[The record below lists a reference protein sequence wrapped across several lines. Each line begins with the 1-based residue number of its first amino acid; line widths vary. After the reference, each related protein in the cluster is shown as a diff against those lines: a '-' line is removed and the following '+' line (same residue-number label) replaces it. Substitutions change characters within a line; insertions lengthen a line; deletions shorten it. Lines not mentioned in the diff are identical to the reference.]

1 MVDRPQALVLTYP
14 HLFWTN
20 VGGIQDNVA
29 DHSVF
34 LYQKRLLDVVKMF
47 QGRRQWMVGKG
58 WLGWFGPPLFST
70 LLSEGPP
77 V

>member
-29 DHSVF
+29 DNRDPAPGLARARSA
-34 LYQKRLLDVVKMF
+34 
-47 QGRRQWMVGKG
+47 
-58 WLGWFGPPLFST
+58 
-70 LLSEGPP
+70 
-77 V
+77 

>member
-29 DHSVF
+29 DNRDPAPGLARGSF
-34 LYQKRLLDVVKMF
+34 LSFPKIEFYFASLTK
-47 QGRRQWMVGKG
+47 
-58 WLGWFGPPLFST
+58 
-70 LLSEGPP
+70 
-77 V
+77 

>member
-29 DHSVF
+29 DHMWHTQLAQINQF
-34 LYQKRLLDVVKMF
+34 
-47 QGRRQWMVGKG
+47 MVLEHNEG
-58 WLGWFGPPLFST
+58 W
-70 LLSEGPP
+70 
-77 V
+77 

>member
-29 DHSVF
+29 DNSITTKVHQQLSATYYLWLF
-34 LYQKRLLDVVKMF
+34 VKTSWV
-47 QGRRQWMVGKG
+47 QVTSC
-58 WLGWFGPPLFST
+58 PPAI
-70 LLSEGPP
+70 
-77 V
+77 